1 MIMLNGVVVILVVFW
16 ILLSSILGLN
26 DAEGECIRKYGRDWD
41 YEANACPVTESYY
54 WTEKIFGVRT
64 HHYKR

>member
-26 DAEGECIRKYGRDWD
+26 DAERECIRNVWPRLGL
-41 YEANACPVTESYY
+41 
-54 WTEKIFGVRT
+54 
-64 HHYKR
+64 